1 MNCSPPPFPIESAEF
16 PVMYKKLM
24 QLIVPLARLVRL
36 VRLVKSNVAD
46 DCCIKEVVALAEQL
60 YQIDLDTVLHDLVSD
75 FPGHMRTADESLAR
89 YFPDSI
95 AFPTTSIF
103 EAQMR
108 YCFCRIIV
116 IGLCKVLHARGL
128 ITLQQ
133 DISVMTEQELM
144 CAKTVAMSVQ
154 YAGRIEHH
162 IPIGSLMAMGPLQA
176 AAGTWFRWQ
185 RDRDLGKVSNMGRP
199 SYSEDDQA
207 RFMMDWCREK
217 SNAMV
222 ESWNGPHMSHDMLKI
237 QVDVLEGGPLEAWSG
252 RRLFPL

>member
-1 MNCSPPPFPIESAEF
+1 
-16 PVMYKKLM
+16 MYKKLM

-36 VRLVKSNVAD
+36 VRLVKSDVAD
-46 DCCIKEVVALAEQL
+46 AGCVNEAVALAEQL
-60 YQIDLDTVLHDLVSD
+60 YQIDLDKVLCDLVGDVS
-75 FPGHMRTADESLAR
+75 GHVRTVDESLAR

-128 ITLQQ
+128 FTVQQ
-133 DISVMTEQELM
+133 DLSIMTEQELM

-154 YAGRIEHH
+154 YAGRVEHH

-176 AAGTWFRWQ
+176 AAGAWFRWQ
-185 RDRDLGKVSNMGRP
+185 RDRDRGAGSSMRHR
-199 SYSEDDQA
+199 SDAEDDQA
-207 RFMMDWCREK
+207 RFMMDWCRKK
-217 SNAMV
+217 SNTMV
-222 ESWNGPHMSHDMLKI
+222 KSWLGPQMSRDMVKI